1 MLAKIGRPK
10 SLNPKNKRRE
20 IRLTEEEYKKIE
32 DCSKYLK
39 KSRAETILEGIK
51 RIEVELKK
59 K

>member
-10 SLNPKNKRRE
+10 SLNPKNKRLE

-39 KSRAETILEGIK
+39 K
-51 RIEVELKK
+51 VEQKLY
-59 K
+59 